1 MTVGSTTPTRTDVD
15 IVVVGG
21 GILGLATAW
30 KLTQRRPDAS
40 ILVVEKEPV
49 LAEHQTGR
57 NSGVLH
63 SGIYYAPGSTKART
77 CRQGQAEMIE
87 FCREYGIATEMIGKI
102 IVATESDELA
112 RLDVLSDR
120 AAANGVATERLG
132 PEGLR
137 ELEPHAVGLAA
148 LRVPGAGITDY
159 RAVCA
164 QLAQLLREHGSEVR
178 TGTIVES
185 LDVRPDAVG
194 VVLRTGTVTSELR
207 AGRVVTCTGLH
218 GDRLARQVDPSRTE
232 RIMPFRGEYFHLAHE
247 REYLVN
253 GLIYPVPDPA
263 FPFLGVHLTKM
274 IDGSVHAG
282 PNAVPALSREGYR
295 WRDIDARDTA
305 EILANPGVWRLGR
318 KYWRTGAAEI
328 VRSASKRRFTAALQ
342 RLVPAIRSTDLLSSP
357 AGVRAQ
363 ALGRD
368 GSLLDDFVWHDHGR
382 VVSVINAPS
391 PAATASLALG
401 SEIADRLLA
410 AAP

>member
-1 MTVGSTTPTRTDVD
+1 MTDVD

-40 ILVVEKEPV
+40 VLVVEKEQH

-63 SGIYYAPGSTKART
+63 SGIYYAPGSAKART
-77 CRQGQAEMIE
+77 CRLGQAEMIE
-87 FCREYGIATEMIGKI
+87 FCREYGIATDMIGKV
-102 IVATESDELA
+102 IVATESEELT
-112 RLDVLSDR
+112 RLDVLADR

-132 PEGLR
+132 PDGLR
-137 ELEPHAVGLAA
+137 DLEPHAVGRSA
-148 LRVPGAGITDY
+148 LHVPGAGITDY
-159 RAVCA
+159 QAVCT
-164 QLAQLLREHGSEVR
+164 QLAQLLRDHGAEVR
-178 TGTIVES
+178 TGTSVDA
-185 LDVRPDAVG
+185 LDVGPDSVG
-194 VVLRTGTVTSELR
+194 ISLRTGTAVSGLSAE
-207 AGRVVTCTGLH
+207 RVVTCTGLH
-218 GDRLARQVDPSRTE
+218 GDRLARLVDPTRTE
-232 RIMPFRGEYFHLAHE
+232 RIMPFRGEYFHLVPD

-282 PNAVPALSREGYR
+282 PNAVPALAREGYR
-295 WRDIDARDTA
+295 WRDIDVRDAA
-305 EILANPGVWRLGR
+305 EILANPGVWRLGK

-342 RLVPAIRSTDLLSSP
+342 RLVPAIRSDDLLPSP

-401 SEIADRLLA
+401 SEIADRVLSA
-410 AAP
+410 GR